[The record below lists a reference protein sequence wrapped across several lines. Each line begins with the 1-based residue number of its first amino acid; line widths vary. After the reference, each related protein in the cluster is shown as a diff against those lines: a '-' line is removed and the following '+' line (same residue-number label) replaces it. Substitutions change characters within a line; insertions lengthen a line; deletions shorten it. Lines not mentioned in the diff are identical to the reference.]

1 MWGYTR
7 LETKTRAVLDRLP
20 SLKLTFSPLKMD
32 GWNISFLLG
41 WPIFRCDLL
50 VFGSVIESPSS
61 QLLAYLRLVKCY
73 DSPEFTD
80 WESTGYTNKQ
90 VSVFDLY
97 KLLGFPH
104 RTRAIPILTI
114 FWPWPIVYISFINE
128 LHWCWI
134 SRRSIF
140 FGSST
145 KHVIVRL
152 MITIQMF
159 WCDVDPSFTRKSW
172 GHALH
177 HRDGNPAI

>member
-20 SLKLTFSPLKMD
+20 SLKLTFSPLEMD

-104 RTRAIPILTI
+104 RTTRAIPILTI
-114 FWPWPIVYISFINE
+114 FWPTGIHLIYQWTPLMLDFKEVN
-128 LHWCWI
+128 
-134 SRRSIF
+134 F
-140 FGSST
+140 F
-145 KHVIVRL
+145 L
-152 MITIQMF
+152 
-159 WCDVDPSFTRKSW
+159 DPLLNMW
-172 GHALH
+172 
-177 HRDGNPAI
+177 